1 MTEKLE
7 TEEEVSGVF
16 KCTCGGIF
24 MVIKVEEY
32 PKHLSGME
40 RLNYPRSCT
49 VKCDKC
55 GTIKENQP
63 YD

>member
-1 MTEKLE
+1 
-7 TEEEVSGVF
+7 VF